1 MDIEIRALTQADI
14 ERVVELEMQAFG
26 ETLGAE
32 MLTNELTNVLVKF
45 RVITLDKK
53 VIGYIGGYF
62 YMEDGEIL
70 NFLIDDAYQHQGFGQ
85 RLFDYVMGEAQT
97 ELVKCVTLE
106 VRENN
111 LKGLNFYKKNGFNP
125 ISVRKHYY
133 KNGDNA
139 IVMMKELV

>member
-1 MDIEIRALTQADI
+1 MNIEIRPLAKDDI
-14 ERVVELEMQAFG
+14 ERVVNLEMQTFG

-32 MLTNELTNVLVKF
+32 MLTNELSNVLVKF
-45 RVITLDKK
+45 RVITLDGK

-70 NFLIDDAYQHQGFGQ
+70 NFLIDDEYQHQGFGQ
-85 RLFDYVMGEAQT
+85 QLFDNIMEEAKE
-97 ELVKCVTLE
+97 ELVRRVTLE

-111 LKGLNFYKKNGFNP
+111 IKGLNFYQKNGFNP
-125 ISVRKHYY
+125 ISIRKHYY